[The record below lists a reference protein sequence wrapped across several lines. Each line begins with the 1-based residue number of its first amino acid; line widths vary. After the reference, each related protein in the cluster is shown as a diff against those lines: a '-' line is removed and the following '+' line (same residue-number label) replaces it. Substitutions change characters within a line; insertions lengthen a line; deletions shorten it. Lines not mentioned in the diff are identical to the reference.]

1 VDPHTACAFKNLAH
15 DKKAVILA
23 TAHPAKFPQVFE
35 EAGLARPTSPTLEV
49 LLNCNPQKYS
59 VNVDPREV
67 RSFIEQKI

>member
-1 VDPHTACAFKNLAH
+1 
-15 DKKAVILA
+15 
-23 TAHPAKFPQVFE
+23 
-35 EAGLARPTSPTLEV
+35 LARPTSPTLEV